1 MARLIKSDSLMW
13 YRSQI
18 VVISSFSDK
27 GILKQVWYWCLI
39 IWCSF
44 HQFEYGESVCS
55 LFRIF
60 FSVLIYELK
69 DFPSDPIEV
78 WGLVPLVSFS
88 FELLLISSLYRSIY
102 GTLVG
107 YLMKTSR
114 AVSGVLKQGS
124 KECSKGIILEGV
136 ISGHTEPCEGNSM
149 TSSWVQ
155 WPQRHMQSERHFWAW
170 TSLQLSG
177 CWVGNPISHSPL
189 FVSLWITQKGS
200 FSTYYG
206 HDMRPIA

>member
-44 HQFEYGESVCS
+44 HHFEYGESVCS

-60 FSVLIYELK
+60 SSVLIYELK
-69 DFPSDPIEV
+69 DFPSDPIKV

-114 AVSGVLKQGS
+114 AVSGVLKQRS
-124 KECSKGIILEGV
+124 KECSKVNILEGV
-136 ISGHTEPCEGNSM
+136 FSGHTEPITGTACPLE
-149 TSSWVQ
+149 SSDPWDIFN
-155 WPQRHMQSERHFWAW
+155 QRNLLNQ
-170 TSLQLSG
+170 
-177 CWVGNPISHSPL
+177 
-189 FVSLWITQKGS
+189 
-200 FSTYYG
+200 
-206 HDMRPIA
+206 

>member
-1 MARLIKSDSLMW
+1 MVSTNWTMARLIKSDSLMW
-13 YRSQI
+13 YRSQM

-44 HQFEYGESVCS
+44 HHFEYGESVCS

-69 DFPSDPIEV
+69 DFPSDPIAV

-124 KECSKGIILEGV
+124 NECSKVNILEGV
-136 ISGHTEPCEGNSM
+136 FSGHTTPPTG
-149 TSSWVQ
+149 
-155 WPQRHMQSERHFWAW
+155 
-170 TSLQLSG
+170 G
-177 CWVGNPISHSPL
+177 G
-189 FVSLWITQKGS
+189 
-200 FSTYYG
+200 
-206 HDMRPIA
+206 

>member
-1 MARLIKSDSLMW
+1 MWCPRDIRVFPQRNIYREFWVGFCCMVSTNWTMARLIKSDSLMW

-44 HQFEYGESVCS
+44 HHFEYGESVCS

-69 DFPSDPIEV
+69 DVPSDPIEV

-114 AVSGVLKQGS
+114 AVSGVDKQGS
-124 KECSKGIILEGV
+124 KECSKVNILEGV
-136 ISGHTEPCEGNSM
+136 FSGQTEPITGTACPLE
-149 TSSWVQ
+149 SSDPWDIFN
-155 WPQRHMQSERHFWAW
+155 QRNLLNQ
-170 TSLQLSG
+170 
-177 CWVGNPISHSPL
+177 
-189 FVSLWITQKGS
+189 
-200 FSTYYG
+200 
-206 HDMRPIA
+206 